1 MNIPDFDYASLYPTT
16 MRNFYDERI
25 RLKRRR
31 KKLDKI
37 LNNINNE
44 NII

>member
-1 MNIPDFDYASLYPTT
+1 MDYASLYPTT
-16 MRNFYDERI
+16 MRDYNNVI
-25 RLKRRR
+25 IKLKERR

-37 LNNINNE
+37 LDNINNE